1 LIYLREAANQR
12 AEDDL
17 RMLQQPVA
25 IPQTSDAE
33 RVLTA
38 AAEYMRLGLWQ
49 AALDVLSHNYP
60 QVPEEQREPGVPEP
74 KNHPMVAYYRAY
86 CREKLGQ
93 SANAD
98 YTAAAALPVP
108 YVFPNGA
115 QSLHVLEHAVALHP
129 NDAPAHY
136 LLGNMRLQSGLVDDA
151 TNEWRT
157 AQRLNRAIPVLN
169 ASLGRVL
176 LRLKH
181 DPEGALESFR
191 AGLTPD
197 PLNPELYAGFS
208 TAAAIMARPA
218 AERVAALERYPDSSH
233 LPTAL
238 VYDLALAYAES
249 GVFDKAR
256 HLFENRFFPREEGG
270 TNVRQVW
277 VRVRALEAASNAEH
291 GKCADAL
298 ATLDRLRQPVAG
310 LSFTNDGLE
319 PFIDAAPNQA
329 LFGKAESACG
339 RPDAAAKRRSE
350 LSRHTDLASLVFAHT
365 NDAGRLESAAARQN
379 AGSSWQ
385 AAIGGLAELE
395 LGHTDKAAVLL
406 RAALLLPDRNLAHHL
421 ARSALAGIKR

>member
-1 LIYLREAANQR
+1 
-12 AEDDL
+12 
-17 RMLQQPVA
+17 
-25 IPQTSDAE
+25 
-33 RVLTA
+33 
-38 AAEYMRLGLWQ
+38 
-49 AALDVLSHNYP
+49 
-60 QVPEEQREPGVPEP
+60 
-74 KNHPMVAYYRAY
+74 
-86 CREKLGQ
+86 
-93 SANAD
+93 
-98 YTAAAALPVP
+98 
-108 YVFPNGA
+108 
-115 QSLHVLEHAVALHP
+115 
-129 NDAPAHY
+129 
-136 LLGNMRLQSGLVDDA
+136 
-151 TNEWRT
+151 
-157 AQRLNRAIPVLN
+157 VLN

-233 LPTAL
+233 MPTAL

-277 VRVRALEAASNAEH
+277 IRVRALEAASDAGH

-298 ATLDRLRQPVAG
+298 GTLDRLRQPVAG

-329 LFGKAESACG
+329 LFGTVESACG
-339 RPDAAAKRRSE
+339 RSDAAAKRLSE
-350 LSRHTDLASLVFAHT
+350 LSDRRDLATLVFAHKLASKT
-365 NDAGRLESAAARQN
+365 GATDGGEWSRRLEQSAARQN
-379 AGSSWQ
+379 PGSSWQ
-385 AAIGGLAELE
+385 ATVDGLAELE
-395 LGHTDKAAVLL
+395 LGHTERGAELL
-406 RAALLLPDRNLAHHL
+406 RSALLFPDRNLAHHI
-421 ARSALAGIKR
+421 ARSELAGIKR